1 MDVISATLS
10 ILASILIDAI
20 IFNVLYSTL
29 NYGAS
34 YLVNVLIYTLC
45 MEFKLIITS
54 GIISFFMF
62 LMTFGVYFVLGL
74 ILVYILSRISDN
86 FSRIPF
92 IIISIVIQAGVVMLS
107 YLFIGIIY

>member
-10 ILASILIDAI
+10 ILASIFIDAI

-62 LMTFGVYFVLGL
+62 LIHILHILKRDLIFYFSLFLLSFSLFFCFNVYV
-74 ILVYILSRISDN
+74 
-86 FSRIPF
+86 
-92 IIISIVIQAGVVMLS
+92 
-107 YLFIGIIY
+107 

>member
-10 ILASILIDAI
+10 ILASIFIDAI

-45 MEFKLIITS
+45 MEFK
-54 GIISFFMF
+54 
-62 LMTFGVYFVLGL
+62 
-74 ILVYILSRISDN
+74 
-86 FSRIPF
+86 
-92 IIISIVIQAGVVMLS
+92 
-107 YLFIGIIY
+107 